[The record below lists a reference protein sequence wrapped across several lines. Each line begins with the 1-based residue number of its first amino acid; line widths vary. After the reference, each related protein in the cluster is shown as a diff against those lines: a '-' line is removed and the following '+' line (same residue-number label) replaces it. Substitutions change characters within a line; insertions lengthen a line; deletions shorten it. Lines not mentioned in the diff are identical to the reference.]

1 MTKGADVLPEGAA
14 IFEEAISISLTL
26 GRYIAPRP
34 GRYFRARG
42 GGIGPGMPG
51 TVGLQLALPGRR
63 GIGVVSDVSSMYS
76 ITAMCTAAP
85 PSIPAVFVVCNN
97 TCYEILKQNILAYL

>member
-26 GRYIAPRP
+26 GRYITPQV

-51 TVGLQLALPGRR
+51 TVGLQLAMPERKVV
-63 GIGVVSDVSSMYS
+63 GIVSDGASMYS
-76 ITAMCTAAP
+76 ITALRTAAHHK
-85 PSIPAVFVVCNN
+85 IPAAFAVCNHPR
-97 TCYEILKQNILAYL
+97 YQIL